1 MRLLLK
7 LRRVTLIELLHAL
20 LELELHGG
28 DGLAVGL
35 IGLALTVVLYLL
47 QLVNRSLELLLGIL

>member
-1 MRLLLK
+1 MLLK
-7 LRRVTLIELLHAL
+7 LSRVTLIELLHAL

-35 IGLALTVVLYLL
+35 IGFALTVVLYLL
-47 QLVNRSLELLLGIL
+47 QLVDCGLELLLGIL